1 MSYGTVVDLEIQ
13 IKGPSEVLS
22 VFSIAK
28 KVSIDLKDYTKPG
41 TYTVPVTVELP
52 AGCSLVNEVSV
63 EVILDEKQEQEE

>member
-1 MSYGTVVDLEIQ
+1 M
-13 IKGPSEVLS
+13 S